1 MPRVGLTPEVV
12 VRAAGRLVDR
22 DGPEGLT
29 LAALASELG
38 VKPPSLYNHI
48 GGIEDLERSVA
59 LAGVDLL
66 AEALRDAAMGR
77 SGPDAL
83 REAALAY
90 RTVARAHPGMYAL
103 AQIARPHD
111 EEYERRA
118 QRAIEPVLAILSGYG
133 IEGDDAIHATRVIRA
148 ALHGFASLETG
159 QGFGIDLSVDETF
172 EMMLRVLVDG
182 LNERRGEGDVPAPPT

>member
-1 MPRVGLTPEVV
+1 MPRAGLTTERVVEV
-12 VRAAGRLVDR
+12 ACTLVDR
-22 DGPEGLT
+22 DGPGGLS
-29 LAALASELG
+29 LAAIAGALG

-59 LAGVDLL
+59 LAGADLL

-83 REAALAY
+83 REAARAY
-90 RTVARAHPGMYAL
+90 RTVARTHPGMYAL

-111 EEYERRA
+111 GEYERRA
-118 QRAIEPVLAILSGYG
+118 RRAIEPVLAILSGYG
-133 IEGDDAIHATRVIRA
+133 IEGDDAIHATRVVRA

-159 QGFGIDLSVDETF
+159 QGFGIDLPVDDTF
-172 EMMLRVLVDG
+172 EMMLRVLTDG
-182 LNERRGEGDVPAPPT
+182 LNERRDEGDAPAPPT